1 MACSESSFSAFPP
14 LPVSRRGRGIF
25 LLLCLMMILLLASC
39 TDYERAGVNPRPF
52 NEPTEW
58 EQNPYG
64 DAFRN

>member
-1 MACSESSFSAFPP
+1 MASSDFSQIFFPVLIRCAAVVSAAAVLFLFSA
-14 LPVSRRGRGIF
+14 
-25 LLLCLMMILLLASC
+25 C

-64 DAFRN
+64 NAFRN

>member
-1 MACSESSFSAFPP
+1 MASSDRSAGFY
-14 LPVSRRGRGIF
+14 LIRRCAVFLAAVFF
-25 LLLCLMMILLLASC
+25 LLLCSC

-52 NEPTEW
+52 NEPTGW

>member
-1 MACSESSFSAFPP
+1 MGSSDRSAGLFPFRIFAACLTAAAV
-14 LPVSRRGRGIF
+14 LV
-25 LLLCLMMILLLASC
+25 LLCSC

-52 NEPTEW
+52 NEPTGW

>member
-1 MACSESSFSAFPP
+1 MDFSDRSAGFH
-14 LPVSRRGRGIF
+14 LIRLSAVFLAAAIF
-25 LLLCLMMILLLASC
+25 LLLCSC

-52 NEPTEW
+52 NEPTQW

>member
-1 MACSESSFSAFPP
+1 M
-14 LPVSRRGRGIF
+14 
-25 LLLCLMMILLLASC
+25 LLCLMILLLASC

-58 EQNPYG
+58 ERNPYG